1 MNNNYYSERG
11 HKITKLLLKNDK
23 QTQEQIKLE
32 NMKREINK
40 KNEKHIDYNN
50 VIFNDML
57 PYMRPNK
64 KNQIITQKL
73 LQNYN
78 I

>member
-1 MNNNYYSERG
+1 M
-11 HKITKLLLKNDK
+11 KNDK